1 MNILFTVLAIIAA
14 LVLLVLLAAAF
25 AKSDYTVE
33 RQITIDKPVAQ
44 VFGYLRYLK
53 NMDNYNKWVMVDP
66 MMRKDYRG
74 EDGTEGFAYAWD
86 SDNKGGQGE
95 QVIKKIENGKRI
107 DVQITFVRPFAAV
120 SNSYMITEPTT
131 GNQTI
136 VKWGFASKMPY
147 PMNAMLLFMDM
158 GEMLGKDLS
167 ISLQNLKQ
175 IVEKQ
180 PQEI

>member
-1 MNILFTVLAIIAA
+1 MNILFIILAIIAA
-14 LVLLVLLAAAF
+14 IVVLLLLAAAF
-25 AKSDYTVE
+25 AKSDYAVE
-33 RQITIDKPVAQ
+33 REITISKPVTQ
-44 VFGYLRYLK
+44 VFGYVRNLK

-66 MMRKDYRG
+66 MMQKDYRG

-86 SDNKGGQGE
+86 SDNKGGRGE

-107 DVQITFVRPFAAV
+107 DIQITFIKPFAAV
-120 SNSYMITEPTT
+120 SDSYIITEPATDNGTT
-131 GNQTI
+131 

-158 GEMLGKDLS
+158 GEMLGKDLA

-175 IVEKQ
+175 IIEKQ
-180 PQEI
+180 P

>member
-1 MNILFTVLAIIAA
+1 MNFLFIILAIIAA
-14 LVLLVLLAAAF
+14 IVVLLLLAAAF
-25 AKSDYTVE
+25 AKSDYAVE
-33 RQITIDKPVAQ
+33 REITINKPVAQ
-44 VFGYLRYLK
+44 VFGYVRNLK

-66 MMRKDYRG
+66 MMQKDYRG

-86 SDNKGGQGE
+86 SDNKGGRGE

-107 DVQITFVRPFAAV
+107 DVQITFIKPFAAV
-120 SNSYMITEPTT
+120 SDSYMITEPTIDNGT
-131 GNQTI
+131 T

-158 GEMLGKDLS
+158 GEMLGKDLA

-175 IVEKQ
+175 IIEKQ
-180 PQEI
+180 P